1 MTIDLNVVTR
11 ALQKAGQEP
20 LTQEDIDKN
29 STRWR
34 TIKAFY
40 LATILETL
48 SRTSWT
54 SQKVRRKLLTKN
66 KKKSGFDFSYELPLD
81 FKKALYLDSAEP
93 YGIIDGILYTDDRDA
108 ELIYEDINE
117 VQHNEEL
124 RKIDDNYTQFAYCYA
139 LPDDCAK
146 PEELLNNNEFIVEGN
161 FLYTDDDNAVLMYVS
176 NRNIKQE
183 IKIEKNGDIYLEL
196 DEDCNLFWVYDES
209 KETEDD
215 CPYEIVDDKLFY
227 TAKDEYDDFGEMN
240 FDPLFER
247 FLETRLAADIA
258 LKITGD
264 LGIYETL
271 YNESLLIEN
280 EAENGTKAQA
290 RSKKNGNDWWTDKI
304 GLGGSENAY
313 Y

>member
-1 MTIDLNVVTR
+1 MNIDLHIVTR

-54 SQKVRRKLLTKN
+54 SQKVRSRLESKN

-93 YGIIDGILYTDDRDA
+93 YGIIDGILYTDDREP

-124 RKIDDNYTQFAYCYA
+124 RRIDDNYTQFAYCYA

-146 PEELLNNNEFIVEGN
+146 PEELLNNEEFIVEGN
-161 FLYTDDDNAVLMYVS
+161 LLYTNAENAVLMYIS
-176 NRNIKQE
+176 NRNIKQHVNVE
-183 IKIEKNGDIYLEL
+183 QNGDVYLEI
-196 DEDCNLFWVYDES
+196 DEECNLWWVG
-209 KETEDD
+209 EDPS
-215 CPYEIVDDKLFY
+215 PYELEGDKLY
-227 TAKDEYDDFGEMN
+227 YEAKDFYKDYGELN
-240 FDPLFER
+240 FDPLLQR

-264 LGIYETL
+264 RGIYESL

-280 EAENGTKAQA
+280 EAENGTKAQS
-290 RSKKNGNDWWTDKI
+290 RSRKNGNDWWTDKI
-304 GLGGSENAY
+304 GLGGEDAHY
-313 Y
+313 

>member
-1 MTIDLNVVTR
+1 MNIDLHIVTR

-54 SQKVRRKLLTKN
+54 SQKVRSRLESKN

-81 FKKALYLDSAEP
+81 FKKVLYLDSGNP
-93 YGIIDGILYTDDRDA
+93 YGIIDGILYTDDTEP
-108 ELIYEDINE
+108 ELIYEDANE
-117 VQHNEEL
+117 RQHSETLIRFN
-124 RKIDDNYTQFAYCYA
+124 DNYTQFAYCYA

-146 PEELLNNNEFIVEGN
+146 PEELLNNEEFIVEGN
-161 FLYTDDDNAVLMYVS
+161 LLYTNAENAVLMYIS
-176 NRNIKQE
+176 NRNIKQHVNVE
-183 IKIEKNGDIYLEL
+183 QNGDVYLEI
-196 DEDCNLFWVYDES
+196 DEECNLWWVG
-209 KETEDD
+209 EDPS
-215 CPYEIVDDKLFY
+215 PYELEGDKLY
-227 TAKDEYDDFGEMN
+227 YEAKDFYKDYGELN
-240 FDPLFER
+240 FDPLLQR

-264 LGIYETL
+264 RGIYESL

-280 EAENGTKAQA
+280 EAENGTKAQS
-290 RSKKNGNDWWTDKI
+290 RSRKNGNDWWTDKI
-304 GLGGSENAY
+304 GLGGADAHY
-313 Y
+313 

>member
-1 MTIDLNVVTR
+1 MNIDLHIVTR

-54 SQKVRRKLLTKN
+54 SQKVRSKLESKN

-93 YGIIDGILYTDDRDA
+93 YGIIDGILYTDA
-108 ELIYEDINE
+108 KEPELIYEDINE
-117 VQHNEEL
+117 AQHNEEL
-124 RKIDDNYTQFAYCYA
+124 RRIDDNYTQFAYCYA

-146 PEELLNNNEFIVEGN
+146 PEELLNNEEFIVEGN
-161 FLYTDDDNAVLMYVS
+161 LLYTNAENAVLMYIS
-176 NRNIKQE
+176 NRNIKQHVNVE
-183 IKIEKNGDIYLEL
+183 QNGDVYLEI
-196 DEDCNLFWVYDES
+196 DEECNLWWVG
-209 KETEDD
+209 EDPS
-215 CPYEIVDDKLFY
+215 PYELEGDKLY
-227 TAKDEYDDFGEMN
+227 YEAKDFYKDYGELN
-240 FDPLFER
+240 FDPLLQR

-264 LGIYETL
+264 LGIYESL

-280 EAENGTKAQA
+280 EAENGTKAQS
-290 RSKKNGNDWWTDKI
+290 RSRKNGNDWWTDKI
-304 GLGGSENAY
+304 GLGGEDAHY
-313 Y
+313 